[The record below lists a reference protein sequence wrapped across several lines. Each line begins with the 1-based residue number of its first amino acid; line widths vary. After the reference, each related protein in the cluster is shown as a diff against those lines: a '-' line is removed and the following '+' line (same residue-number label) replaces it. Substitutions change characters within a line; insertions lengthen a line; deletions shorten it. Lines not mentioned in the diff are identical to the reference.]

1 MKILVIDIGGSHV
14 KLMFSGSEE
23 RRKFDSGP
31 AFTPKQLL
39 STFTKITKDWDFDA
53 ITVGF
58 PAPIVDQKPTKQPN
72 NIGAGWLG
80 YDFAKAFK
88 KPVKV
93 INDAAMQAL
102 GSYEGGRMLFL
113 GLGTGLG
120 SALIL
125 DGNVVPLELGELRY
139 SATKR
144 LEDCVA
150 KKALKKLGPARW
162 EKSVHAVILNLQK
175 GLVPDYTVLGGGNVK
190 NLKKLPAGTR
200 RGANENAFVGGLRLW
215 GEGTPV
221 AKSKKN

>member
-23 RRKFDSGP
+23 RRKFDSGST
-31 AFTPKQLL
+31 FTPKQLI
-39 STFTKITKDWDFDA
+39 STVNKMTKDWDFDA

-58 PAPIVDQKPTKQPN
+58 PAPIVAQKPTKAPN

-80 YDFAKAFK
+80 YDFSKIFS

-120 SALIL
+120 SALVL
-125 DGNVVPLELGELRY
+125 DGAVVPLELGELRY
-139 SATKR
+139 SATKK
-144 LEDCVA
+144 LEDLVA
-150 KKALKKLGPARW
+150 KKSLKKLGPARW
-162 EKSVHAVILNLQK
+162 EKNVHEVIMNLQR

-190 NLKKLPAGTR
+190 NLKKLPAKTR
-200 RGANENAFVGGLRLW
+200 RGANENAFLGGLRLW
-215 GEGTPV
+215 GEELPQ
-221 AKSKKN
+221 